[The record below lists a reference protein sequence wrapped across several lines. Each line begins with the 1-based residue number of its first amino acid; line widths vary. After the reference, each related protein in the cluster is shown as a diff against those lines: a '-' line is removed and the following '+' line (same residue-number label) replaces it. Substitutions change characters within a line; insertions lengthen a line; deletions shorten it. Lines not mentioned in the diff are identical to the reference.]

1 MAHSGAYIR
10 TARYFGGDKFWCEI
24 LDGKAF
30 YYGIR
35 GKAHFHL
42 IAIAVRQEYQH
53 QGIATKLL
61 NRIMDRCRENGL
73 NKITLR
79 ILQGGRQKH
88 SGSAKTQRSQV
99 GKKAIGKWRYRS
111 RARRRS
117 RL

>member
-73 NKITLR
+73 NKIQVAMVEQMDR
-79 ILQGGRQKH
+79 KQEQDGVEILTMLIGIKIQEVAKH
-88 SGSAKTQRSQV
+88 T
-99 GKKAIGKWRYRS
+99 IICHHI
-111 RARRRS
+111 
-117 RL
+117 